1 VTDDPRVEGTGCA
14 DLPCHVANRKPEEKE
29 QSMDSSADLD
39 EVRAGLAAKRAQL
52 ESELDILTAPSADQ
66 GGISFG
72 KRVGDGTSLAVE
84 RLSQVAA
91 HDQLQDMLADVVRA
105 EQKLA
110 DGTYGRCDVCGRDIG
125 VGRLEALPWATL
137 CIEDASKR

>member
-1 VTDDPRVEGTGCA
+1 MGKD
-14 DLPCHVANRKPEEKE
+14 HVV
-29 QSMDSSADLD
+29 SD
-39 EVRAGLAAKRAQL
+39 EVEAVLAAKRAQL
-52 ESELDILTAPSADQ
+52 EAELGILAAPTTDQ

-110 DGTYGRCDVCGRDIG
+110 DGSYGRCDVCGRPIG
-125 VGRLEALPWATL
+125 AGRLEALPWATM
-137 CIEDASKR
+137 CIEDASAR